1 MKPERWQKIDLLFQ
15 SALARAPEEREA
27 YLVAACADDEAL
39 RLEVESLIT
48 SHKDGTLLDTPLS
61 QIAAEVLLERPPR
74 LVLGQTFGNYKIL
87 SLLGEGGMGEVY
99 LAQDIKLGRQIALKL
114 LPAQVTSDGDRL
126 HRFEQEAYAA
136 SALNHP
142 NIVTIHEIGKVDGE
156 HFIVTEFIDGQTL
169 RERMAETTIQL
180 REALDMAIQ
189 LTSALAAAHLVGI
202 VHRDIKPENTMLRR
216 DGYAKVLDFGLAK
229 LTEGKTPSGISD
241 GTRAPVKTNPG
252 MLLGTVAY
260 MSPEQARGLPV
271 DVRTDIFSLG
281 IVLYETIA
289 HRLPF
294 DGETSSDVIV
304 SILEKEPI
312 PLRQISPEIP
322 VELEWI
328 VKKALAKDR
337 EQRYQTIKDL
347 QVDLNRLRQELD
359 LQEKLDGLA
368 PVLRQDAARST
379 ADATGK
385 STARF
390 APTALTSESFIDGKG
405 KPTTFGRRKVFI
417 VGLAAIALFSLASFY
432 VGRKQVSQPPQP
444 TFRQLTFRRGA
455 ITGAR
460 FSPDGNTIIYG
471 AAFDGKP
478 TELFTSRLDSLQ
490 PSSLNIQ
497 ADIKSISSTGEMAIL
512 LDCLEDNGE
521 CVNGTLAQL
530 PLLATTPR
538 KLMEHVYQADWAP
551 NGQELAVVRSN
562 EGQFQLEYPVGTVL
576 YKASGRIQYM
586 RVSPKGDKVA
596 FVDQP
601 VLGDDSGSIMTV
613 DRHGQKQTL
622 SNGWKT
628 EGGLAWSPTGDEV
641 WFSAGKH
648 GANELYAVTSS
659 GRERL
664 VFRAPGNVGLKDIS
678 QDGRV
683 LLQRGIPT
691 SRMIGF
697 TSDSKH
703 ERELG
708 WFDWSTSAD
717 ITADGKNLLFY
728 EWGSAEGGDPVVFLR
743 TMDGLSEPVKL
754 GQGKAFGLSP
764 DGKWALA
771 LRGGVP
777 PQLVLLPTGPGEPKS
792 LPRGDITEYL
802 YASWFPNSSQILF
815 TGLVDP
821 SHGMR
826 SYVQDLSGGLPQPIL
841 PEGMVALLVAPD
853 GKRIVVYAPE
863 GSDGRYYLSPING
876 GASTPIP
883 GMERGEVPIQWS
895 ADGRALYVQGP
906 GDFSTKIYRI
916 DLANGHR
923 ELRQEILPDQIGLI
937 GLDPNPGGIQITPDG
952 KSYVYTYW
960 TALRDL
966 FLAEGMK

>member
-1 MKPERWQKIDLLFQ
+1 M
-15 SALARAPEEREA
+15 
-27 YLVAACADDEAL
+27 
-39 RLEVESLIT
+39 
-48 SHKDGTLLDTPLS
+48 
-61 QIAAEVLLERPPR
+61 
-74 LVLGQTFGNYKIL
+74 
-87 SLLGEGGMGEVY
+87 
-99 LAQDIKLGRQIALKL
+99 
-114 LPAQVTSDGDRL
+114 
-126 HRFEQEAYAA
+126 
-136 SALNHP
+136 
-142 NIVTIHEIGKVDGE
+142 
-156 HFIVTEFIDGQTL
+156 
-169 RERMAETTIQL
+169 
-180 REALDMAIQ
+180 
-189 LTSALAAAHLVGI
+189 
-202 VHRDIKPENTMLRR
+202 
-216 DGYAKVLDFGLAK
+216 
-229 LTEGKTPSGISD
+229 
-241 GTRAPVKTNPG
+241 
-252 MLLGTVAY
+252 
-260 MSPEQARGLPV
+260 
-271 DVRTDIFSLG
+271 
-281 IVLYETIA
+281 
-289 HRLPF
+289 
-294 DGETSSDVIV
+294 
-304 SILEKEPI
+304 
-312 PLRQISPEIP
+312 
-322 VELEWI
+322 
-328 VKKALAKDR
+328 
-337 EQRYQTIKDL
+337 
-347 QVDLNRLRQELD
+347 
-359 LQEKLDGLA
+359 
-368 PVLRQDAARST
+368 
-379 ADATGK
+379 
-385 STARF
+385 
-390 APTALTSESFIDGKG
+390 
-405 KPTTFGRRKVFI
+405 
-417 VGLAAIALFSLASFY
+417 FSLAILCRLEASITT
-432 VGRKQVSQPPQP
+432 SQP

-490 PSSLNIQ
+490 PSSLNIH
-497 ADIKSISSTGEMAIL
+497 AYIKSISSTGEMAIL

-613 DRHGQKQTL
+613 DRQGQKQTL

-683 LLQRGIPT
+683 LVQRGIPT

-764 DGKWALA
+764 DGKWAVA
-771 LRGGVP
+771 LREGVP

-821 SHGMR
+821 GHGMR
-826 SYVQDLSGGLPQPIL
+826 SYLQDLSGGLPRPIL

-876 GASTPIP
+876 AESTPIP
-883 GMERGEVPIQWS
+883 GMEKGEVPIQWS

-916 DLANGHR
+916 DPPTGHR
-923 ELRQEILPDQIGLI
+923 ELRQEILPDQIQPHWPRL
-937 GLDPNPGGIQITPDG
+937 
-952 KSYVYTYW
+952 
-960 TALRDL
+960 
-966 FLAEGMK
+966 

>member
-1 MKPERWQKIDLLFQ
+1 MKPDRWQKIDLLFQ
-15 SALARAPEEREA
+15 SALACAPEEREA
-27 YLVAACADDEAL
+27 FLIEKCGEDERL
-39 RLEVESLIT
+39 RREVESLIA
-48 SHKDGTLLDTPLS
+48 SHKEGTLLDTPLS
-61 QIAAEVLLERPPR
+61 QIAAEVLLERPHR
-74 LVLGQTFGNYKIL
+74 LVLGQTIGNYKIL

-114 LPAQVTSDGDRL
+114 LPAQVTSDADRL

-142 NIVTIHEIGKVDGE
+142 NIVTIHEISQVDGE

-169 RERMAETTIQL
+169 REKMAESTIQL

-189 LTSALAAAHLVGI
+189 LTSALAAAHLAGI
-202 VHRDIKPENTMLRR
+202 VHRDIKPENIMLRR
-216 DGYAKVLDFGLAK
+216 DGYAKLLDFGLAK
-229 LTEGKTPSGISD
+229 LTEGKTHRENE

-252 MLLGTVAY
+252 MLLGTVTY
-260 MSPEQARGLPV
+260 MSPEQARSLPL
-271 DVRTDIFSLG
+271 DGRTDIFSLG

-312 PLRQISPEIP
+312 PLRQIAPEVP
-322 VELEWI
+322 VELEWMI
-328 VKKALAKDR
+328 KKALAKDR
-337 EQRYQTIKDL
+337 EQRYQTIKELHIDL
-347 QVDLNRLRQELD
+347 QRLRQELE
-359 LQEKLDGLA
+359 LQAKLDGLA
-368 PVLRQDAARST
+368 PVRLHDAGRNTDGSAK
-379 ADATGK
+379 K
-385 STARF
+385 STGSLV
-390 APTALTSESFIDGKG
+390 PGALNSGPFIEGKA
-405 KPTTFGRRKVFI
+405 KSTTFGRRKVFI

-432 VGRKQVSQPPQP
+432 AGRKQVSLPSLP

-455 ITGAR
+455 ISGAR

-471 AAFDGKP
+471 ASFDGKP
-478 TELFTSRLDSLQ
+478 IELFTSRLENPQS
-490 PSSLNIQ
+490 SSLNKQ

-530 PLLATTPR
+530 PLIGGTPR

-551 NGQELAVVRSN
+551 NGQDLAVVRSN
-562 EGQFQLEYPVGTVL
+562 EGQFQLEYPIGTVL

-613 DRHGQKQTL
+613 DRRGQKRIL
-622 SNGWKT
+622 SDGWKE
-628 EGGLAWSPTGDEV
+628 EGGLAWTPSGDEI
-641 WFSAGKH
+641 WFSAGKN
-648 GANELYAVTSS
+648 GVNEIYAVASS
-659 GRERL
+659 GREPRL
-664 VFRAPGNVGLKDIS
+664 VFREQGNIGLKDIS
-678 QDGRV
+678 KDGRV
-683 LLQRGIPT
+683 LTQRGIPR

-703 ERELG
+703 ERELA

-717 ITADGKNLLFY
+717 ISADGKNLLFY
-728 EWGSAEGGDPVVFLR
+728 EWGSAGAGNWFVYLR
-743 TMDGLSEPVKL
+743 AMDGLSEPVEL
-754 GQGKAFGLSP
+754 GEGKAFGLSP

-777 PQLVLLPTGPGEPKS
+777 PQLVLLPTGVGES
-792 LPRGDITEYL
+792 RLLPRGDITEYHF
-802 YASWFPNSSQILF
+802 ASWFPNSNQILF
-815 TGLVDP
+815 TGIVDP
-821 SHGMR
+821 GHGMR
-826 SYVQDLSGGLPQPIL
+826 SYVQDISGGLPQPIS
-841 PEGMVALLVAPD
+841 PEGQVALLVAPD
-853 GKRIVVYAPE
+853 GKRIVVFAPE

-876 GASTPIP
+876 AESTPIP
-883 GMERGEVPIQWS
+883 GMEKGEVPIQWS
-895 ADGRALYVQGP
+895 ADGRALYVRGP
-906 GDFSTKIYRI
+906 GDFSTKIHRI

-923 ELRQEILPDQIGLI
+923 VLLREIVPDQVGLI
-937 GLDPNPGGIQITPDG
+937 GIEVGPGGIQITPDG